1 MDTIRLQQ
9 IYDDTGR
16 PGVQAFRFAA
26 RRAGLQISDSEAKA
40 FVAKQSTGQI
50 FQGRLPS
57 DGKIPGGGREDMRFQ
72 MDLIDFSKRI
82 KKINKSHRFVL
93 VAVDNFDR
101 TVFTVAMQS
110 KTADATLEAFKKII
124 FVIRHLIYIICFG

>member
-1 MDTIRLQQ
+1 
-9 IYDDTGR
+9 
-16 PGVQAFRFAA
+16 
-26 RRAGLQISDSEAKA
+26 
-40 FVAKQSTGQI
+40 
-50 FQGRLPS
+50 
-57 DGKIPGGGREDMRFQ
+57 